1 MKWSTE
7 AKVGAF
13 SLLGIIVFAAIII
26 ELSNVVLFG
35 KSGFHVTGYFK
46 EAEGIEPGNPI
57 HYAGVE
63 VGMVDKISVENGEA
77 VLNLRFYKDAKV
89 PKDADFSIQTSSVM
103 GGRFVKAAGGH
114 QDRGYLSDGMT
125 VQGKAAPGIDQAMD
139 KMDKLIN
146 SAQTMLDG
154 INTVVAD
161 PASQKNVKNSI
172 SNFDAVSQNLA
183 ILTSQG
189 IQTANEIEG
198 ITSQIN
204 SMLYQLNGDGKATS
218 DARQIMDNLV
228 VASQNAKDISSNA
241 KQISGK
247 INGIM
252 TENHDFGVSVS
263 GELLYNTKKDEFSPN
278 LFLRVGKDRFGILG
292 IESLTNDPVY
302 DALFGRMRGNY
313 GVYAGIMRNKLGGG
327 VSYEENRWKFNADLF
342 NPDDLTMR
350 IRGSYALDDNFFITG
365 QSIFPHSRRGG
376 GEYIGLGYN
385 Y

>member
-189 IQTANEIEG
+189 IQIANEIEG
-198 ITSQIN
+198 ITSRIN

-252 TENHDFGVSVS
+252 TGNHDFGVSVS

>member
-13 SLLGIIVFAAIII
+13 SLLGILLFAVIII
-26 ELSNVVLFG
+26 QLGNTVIFG

-57 HYAGVE
+57 HYAGVD
-63 VGMVDKISVENGEA
+63 VGMVDNISVENGEA
-77 VLNLRFYKDAKV
+77 VLRLRFYKDAQV
-89 PKDADFSIQTSSVM
+89 PRDADFSIQTSSVM
-103 GGRFVKAAGGH
+103 GGRFVKVSGGH
-114 QDRGYLSDGMT
+114 QERGFLSDGMT

-161 PASQKNVKNSI
+161 PAAQRNVKNSI
-172 SNFDAVSQNLA
+172 SNFDAVSENLA
-183 ILTSQG
+183 ILTAQG
-189 IQTANEIEG
+189 IQTANEIQG

-204 SMLYQLNGDGKATS
+204 SDGKAVG
-218 DARQIMDNLV
+218 DARRIMDNLA
-228 VASQNAKDISSNA
+228 VASENAKEISGNA
-241 KQISGK
+241 KEISGK

-252 TENHDFGVSVS
+252 NGQTDFNVSVS
-263 GELLYNTKKDEFSPN
+263 GELLYNTKKDDFSPN
-278 LFLRVGKDRFGILG
+278 LFFRIGKGTYGLLG

-302 DALFGRMRGNY
+302 DAVFGRTRGIY
-313 GVYAGIMRNKLGGG
+313 GYHAGIVRNKLGAG
-327 VSYEENRWKFNADLF
+327 VDYEKDRWKFSADLYDP
-342 NPDDLTMR
+342 NDLTMR
-350 IRGSYALDDNFFITG
+350 IRGSYALDDHFFLTG
-365 QSIFPHSRRGG
+365 QSIFPHDNRGG

>member
-13 SLLGIIVFAAIII
+13 SLLGIILFAAIVI
-26 ELSNVVLFG
+26 ELGNTVIFG

-57 HYAGVE
+57 HYAGVD

-77 VLNLRFYKDAKV
+77 VLRLRFYKDAQV
-89 PKDADFSIQTSSVM
+89 PRDADFSIQTSSVM
-103 GGRFVKAAGGH
+103 GGRFVKVSGGH

-125 VQGKAAPGIDQAMD
+125 IQGKAAPGIDQAMD

-161 PASQKNVKNSI
+161 PAAQKNVKNSI

-183 ILTSQG
+183 ILTAQG

-204 SMLYQLNGDGKATS
+204 SMLYQLNGDGKAVN
-218 DARQIMDNLV
+218 DARRIMDNLA
-228 VASQNAKDISSNA
+228 VASENAKEISGNA
-241 KQISGK
+241 KEISGK

-252 TENHDFGVSVS
+252 NGQTDFNVSVS
-263 GELLYNTKKDEFSPN
+263 GELLYNTTKDDFSPN
-278 LFLRVGKDRFGILG
+278 LFFRVGKGTYGLLG

-302 DALFGRMRGNY
+302 DAVFGRTRGIY
-313 GVYAGIMRNKLGGG
+313 GYHAGIIRNKLGAG
-327 VSYEENRWKFNADLF
+327 VDYEENRWKFSADLF

-350 IRGSYALDDNFFITG
+350 VRGSYALDDHFFLTG
-365 QSIFPHSRRGG
+365 QSIFPHDNRGG